1 MKGIL
6 LLIFKNSR
14 TKGDKMKNIIVKL
27 LTIVLLIGI
36 TIGSSY
42 AQVSYECYTV
52 PDDGNTTILIQNG
65 NLYRVTIRS
74 CWSSAYARLGTYLIY
89 GLNISDPTTNGSP
102 TILTVAE
109 TADIDWTFSYSLSG
123 SYDANMTITSNS
135 WGDQGLM
142 IGVELLSCSNP
153 NSIIEPNSRIESYEL
168 SQNYPNPF
176 NPTTTIDYSVQTQT
190 VIEIKVF
197 NSSGQ
202 LITTLV
208 NESKTPGE
216 YSVAWDGKSEMGS
229 FVPSGVYFYQIKT
242 KDFISSKKMIL
253 LK

>member
-1 MKGIL
+1 
-6 LLIFKNSR
+6 
-14 TKGDKMKNIIVKL
+14 MKNITVKL
-27 LTIVLLIGI
+27 LTTVLLIGI

-52 PDDGNTTILIQNG
+52 PDDGNTTILIQSG
-65 NLYRVTIRS
+65 NLYRVTIKS
-74 CWSSAYARLGTYLIY
+74 CWMSAYARLGTYLIY

-102 TILTVAE
+102 AILTTAE
-109 TADIDWTFSYSLSG
+109 TTDIDWTFSYSLSG

-142 IGVELLSCSNP
+142 IAVEVLSCSNP
-153 NSIIEPNSRIESYEL
+153 NPIIEPNSQIESYEL
-168 SQNYPNPF
+168 LQNYPNPF
-176 NPTTTIDYSVQTQT
+176 NPTTTIEYSVQTLT
-190 VIEIKVF
+190 GIKITIF

-202 LITTLV
+202 LINTLV
-208 NESKTPGE
+208 DESKTPGE
-216 YSVAWDGKSEMGS
+216 YSVVWNGKSKMGS
-229 FVPSGVYFYQIKT
+229 FVPSGVYFYQIQT